1 MLLYLKYRYKC
12 FYKQLF
18 CSSLEVV
25 LSKCAHCAVNR
36 CITFYILI
44 MWDLFIGMEVVGGRF
59 YISVLVLFTSF
70 YRWYSMLLLLVAVYI
85 VSLQSCLHTPYI
97 WSGIRMS
104 QFSDWT
110 VEHLQLQCRCCGPS
124 CWCWQSVPGSP
135 QSRHCTTLHGHG
147 EARPRQADDTTTH
160 PWPVPCTQHH
170 TAVPGPI
177 QRRASISSF
186 PSLLAF

>member
-1 MLLYLKYRYKC
+1 MFVETFGCNLLQLMHKWELPTYKYMIHRWSLSPHRLKMLLYLKYKYKY

-18 CSSLEVV
+18 CSSLKVV

-85 VSLQSCLHTPYI
+85 LSLQFCLHTSYI

-110 VEHLQLQCRCCGPS
+110 P
-124 CWCWQSVPGSP
+124 P
-135 QSRHCTTLHGHG
+135 
-147 EARPRQADDTTTH
+147 
-160 PWPVPCTQHH
+160 
-170 TAVPGPI
+170 TAV
-177 QRRASISSF
+177 
-186 PSLLAF
+186 